1 MELDIL
7 NNLFSKI
14 TEVTGVEDIG
24 YHRIGE
30 GRLNPFH
37 KTNTDILG
45 IERWKKV
52 HGENPVFIDETFI
65 LEEVTKTKQPVWI
78 YDTNNDSRS
87 ASAFF
92 LFGVDSILI
101 VPVVRADEVKSI
113 VCIVTIGKLHDFT
126 MEEITSCD
134 NLVKEYLKE
143 WY

>member
-7 NNLFSKI
+7 NNLFNKI
-14 TEVTGVEDIG
+14 TEVTGIEDIG

-30 GRLNPFH
+30 GRLNPVY
-37 KTNTDILG
+37 KTQTDILG
-45 IERWKKV
+45 IEKWKKV
-52 HGENPVFIDETFI
+52 HGENPVYIDETFI
-65 LEEVTKTKQPVWI
+65 LGEVTKTKQPVWI
-78 YDTNNDSRS
+78 CDTNNDSRS

-101 VPVVRADEVKSI
+101 VPVIREDEVKSI
-113 VCIVTIGKLHDFT
+113 VCIVTIGKLHEFT
-126 MEEITSCD
+126 MEEVDLCD